1 MKGFTTLFS
10 LLILTVITTSA
21 FAQNEAKE
29 RSPEDW
35 AEMRTNLMKENLDL
49 SETQLEKIQE
59 LNLDFAQKSH
69 AIRNDDSIDR
79 SKLKG
84 MLNDLKEEHEEIIK
98 QNLTEI
104 QYEQWVVVR
113 RDKLRER
120 FRQNKQ
126 AEKAK
131 G

>member
-10 LLILTVITTSA
+10 LLVLSLISTSA
-21 FAQNEAKE
+21 FAQKQAKE
-29 RSPEDW
+29 RSPEEW
-35 AEMRTNLMKENLDL
+35 AAMRTEMMKENLDL
-49 SETQLEKIQE
+49 SETQLAKIQE
-59 LNLDFAQKSH
+59 INLDFAQKSH
-69 AIRNDDSIDR
+69 AIRHDESVDR
-79 SKLKG
+79 SKIKG
-84 MLNDLKEEHEEIIK
+84 MLDDLKEEHEDNIK
-98 QNLTEI
+98 SNLTDI